1 MLREEK
7 KTIQAKTEHSKRIVL
22 DPNMNFAE
30 LEKLYTTSDANVR
43 LQVIRV
49 LSKRNTTPSLNL
61 LYKGCN
67 DQDARVRRLSTD
79 ALGNFP
85 CKKTIDTLKYQLKDI
100 DDVVRL
106 KAVESLGK
114 VGDKNIVSFLKDL
127 LFDPNTSV
135 QRNAVELFCNLADE
149 SMAITCTELLKSK
162 DYTIRL
168 AGLRALQKIGG
179 PVLSASLSIACRDV
193 DERIREK
200 ALQIIGDEGNES
212 MTPILLNIINSA
224 DTILVRRAAAEAF
237 SKVGDASGM
246 KQVLRVLKNEKEDTN
261 IRASIAKAI
270 GRIGGLKEIPLLLS
284 LLKSSDSLLR
294 MNAIIGLGT
303 IQDSAPLAT
312 LKYLLEHDSDALVR
326 GAAAWAIGE
335 IGEKQ
340 SLPYLYKALKDKN
353 SNVCIAAAEAIASMN
368 YLDAIDALEQ
378 ALDDSD
384 EFVRAKIMKCLNT
397 LRV

>member
-1 MLREEK
+1 M
-7 KTIQAKTEHSKRIVL
+7 
-22 DPNMNFAE
+22 
-30 LEKLYTTSDANVR
+30 
-43 LQVIRV
+43 
-49 LSKRNTTPSLNL
+49 
-61 LYKGCN
+61 
-67 DQDARVRRLSTD
+67 
-79 ALGNFP
+79 
-85 CKKTIDTLKYQLKDI
+85 
-100 DDVVRL
+100 
-106 KAVESLGK
+106 ESLGK

-193 DERIREK
+193 DERIREE